1 MKKIKIILFALFIT
15 TISFAQSDFD
25 KLLKGGEI
33 IVNGLSFI
41 KGSKPKSD
49 SKNIESICIKNKLSD
64 KIMFSLIG
72 KDDEGN
78 QVKKDMVVQKDSRE
92 CVFDLPK
99 GIYTYEILL
108 SNKDIFKKGEYKLE
122 DEITITV
129 KNE

>member
-1 MKKIKIILFALFIT
+1 MKFYIVLFVVLSQTIT
-15 TISFAQSDFD
+15 YSQSDIE
-25 KLLKGGEI
+25 KLLKSGEI
-33 IVNGLSFI
+33 IINGLSFLKVNKI
-41 KGSKPKSD
+41 KTD
-49 SKNIESICIKNKLSD
+49 SKFIESVCVKNKLSD